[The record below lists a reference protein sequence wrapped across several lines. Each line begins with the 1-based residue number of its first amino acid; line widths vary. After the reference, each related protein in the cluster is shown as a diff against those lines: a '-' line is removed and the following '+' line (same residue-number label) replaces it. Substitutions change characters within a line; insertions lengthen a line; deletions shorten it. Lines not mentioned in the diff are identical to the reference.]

1 MRDFGLS
8 GQADPAKRRSS
19 LDDLVGHHNDASLFK
34 VAILGT
40 PPIAVVD
47 YQAIAAFL
55 AGYCCPSR
63 NANRN
68 VADAVA
74 RAQYASSRRRQ
85 YRDTILFRLCVD
97 QPDVRTVM
105 IVVGAR
111 AAPEIPGR
119 VAAVVIDK
127 VLYETSLPE
136 FACDRPD
143 QHKWFIRADN
153 CKRA

>member
-1 MRDFGLS
+1 MRYLRLS
-8 GQADPAKRRSS
+8 GQADHAKRRSS
-19 LDDLVGHHNDASLFK
+19 LDDLVGHHNDASLSK

-40 PPIAVVD
+40 PSIAVVD
-47 YQAIAAFL
+47 YQAIAALL
-55 AGYCCPSR
+55 AGHCCPSR

-85 YRDTILFRLCVD
+85 YRGTILFGLCVD
-97 QPDVRTVM
+97 QPDIRTVM

-111 AAPEIPGR
+111 AAPEILGR

-136 FACDRPD
+136 LACDRPG